1 MLRFLALNTRA
12 RRDFVPFRQ
21 PPPPHPLFSLRSHT
35 ATSQLAGFRK
45 KKIVLTSL
53 FMVFPCLPSSV
64 FTPEVLAV
72 VSTINL
78 LGSLGSCLGLI

>member
-1 MLRFLALNTRA
+1 MVHAALAFMSFMKPVARKPKKAKITIHRLCLTVPHLFL
-12 RRDFVPFRQ
+12 F
-21 PPPPHPLFSLRSHT
+21 
-35 ATSQLAGFRK
+35 
-45 KKIVLTSL
+45 IVLTSL
-53 FMVFPCLPSSV
+53 FMVFACLPSSTV